1 MPMMD
6 GARLRCSPLFLVC
19 TALQAAGCS
28 QKEPQPV
35 AQPATQV
42 VTTPTPEEE
51 QALRAS
57 DHPCIPSRTGCADPS
72 GETVC
77 CPVLGSRASV
87 DEGCWRGGGVN
98 GVIACYSAG
107 PVAPDMTCGYSAD
120 TGQMEEIDAT
130 GRVVAHW
137 RIAGWSQGVRAVY
150 RLREY
155 PVPDEDPTLSYP
167 QCP

>member
-19 TALQAAGCS
+19 SALQAAGCA

-35 AQPATQV
+35 AQPATQA

-57 DHPCIPSRTGCADPS
+57 DSPCIPSRSGCSDPS

-77 CPVLGSRASV
+77 CPVLGGRASV
-87 DEGCWRGGGVN
+87 DEGCWRGAGMN
-98 GVIACYSAG
+98 GVIGCFSAG
-107 PVAPDMTCGYSAD
+107 PVEPGATCGYFAE
-120 TGQMEEIDAT
+120 TGRMEETDAT
-130 GRVVAHW
+130 GRLVAYWH
-137 RIAGWSQGVRAVY
+137 IDGWNERLRAVY
-150 RLREY
+150 RLRH
-155 PVPDEDPTLSYP
+155 PVADEDPAIGYP